1 MTSKLPWAAVAIIV
15 VAAVGAWALWGQAPA
30 APPSPPTPGPST
42 ITGTLGP
49 GTAFGA
55 YPDDNSGIENIYI
68 VATGQDYAEDFN
80 DYVGLDNV
88 LGTITASAASVDIA
102 FDTQFAIV
110 VAVTGHTD
118 NMGALT
124 AVFMTVALEA
134 AADSADWTIPYE
146 NSDDNVNVSETIFMT
161 ADGENV
167 RFNVVWENGGNYYT
181 LAADDNLDITNVD
194 LWLKGQVG

>member
-15 VAAVGAWALWGQAPA
+15 VAAVGAWSLWGQAPTA
-30 APPSPPTPGPST
+30 PSPPTPGPST

-55 YPDDNSGIENIYI
+55 YPNDNSGIENIYI
-68 VATGQDYAEDFN
+68 VTANQDYSDDFS
-80 DYVGLDNV
+80 GLGTDNV
-88 LGTITASAASVDIA
+88 LGTITASAESVDIA

-124 AVFMTVALEA
+124 AAFMTVALEA
-134 AADSADWTIPYE
+134 AADTTDWSIPYE
-146 NSDDNVNVSETIFMT
+146 NSDDNGNVSETIFM
-161 ADGENV
+161 ASDGENI
-167 RFNVVWENGGNYYT
+167 RFNVAWDNGGSWYT
-181 LAADDNLDITNVD
+181 LAADDNLAITNVD
-194 LWLKGQVG
+194 LWLKGQVS